1 MTSLQISLAGEEE
14 SRWRRE
20 RQQWQPLQAAAALIF
35 WQISLMVMSTAE
47 EEWRGQR
54 QRQLQRRCCCR
65 LVWVAQCQRTWRAC
79 RQRWARQTAMISLQ
93 VLLVAVE
100 EEEEEWGQEGR

>member
-35 WQISLMVMSTAE
+35 WQISLATAKE
-47 EEWRGQR
+47 ERREGQR
-54 QRQLQRRCCCR
+54 QRQRQQRRRCSKLAWEAQR
-65 LVWVAQCQRTWRAC
+65 LR
-79 RQRWARQTAMISLQ
+79 
-93 VLLVAVE
+93 
-100 EEEEEWGQEGR
+100 